1 MREEHG
7 MKWKRTIPLILAGTL
22 LFSCAGCVSQHP
34 ADKEED
40 ENVFASDYRIAATSV
55 ATCEI
60 LEALGVES
68 GHVVGIPHSDAYTV
82 PQAYENAKSLGSPM
96 APDMEI
102 LKSLEV
108 DYVLTPN
115 SLEGELKPQY
125 DNIGVKSYFLD
136 LKSVDGMYA
145 SIRELGELLDKNE
158 QAERLCAEYEQFKAE
173 LSKRNYSENPPKV
186 LILMG
191 LPGSYVVA
199 TESSYVGSLVKLAG
213 AENIYGDGDG
223 SDFLYVNVEDM
234 LSRNPDIIFRTSHA
248 MPEQVKVMFAE
259 EFENNDIW
267 KHFDAVKNGK
277 VYDLD
282 HTNCGM
288 SATFRYK
295 DAIGDISSFLYG
307 EQS

>member
-1 MREEHG
+1 MNC
-7 MKWKRTIPLILAGTL
+7 KRMLSLFLTGVL
-22 LFSCAGCVSQHP
+22 LFICSGCVNQHP
-34 ADKEED
+34 
-40 ENVFASDYRIAATSV
+40 ENESHNGEALPADYRIAATSV

-60 LEALGVES
+60 LEALGVKSE
-68 GHVVGIPHSDAYTV
+68 HVVGIPRSDAYTI
-82 PQAYENAKSLGSPM
+82 PEPYENATSLGSPM

-102 LKSLEV
+102 LKSLSV

-125 DNIGVKSYFLD
+125 KNIGVKSYFLN
-136 LKSVDGMYA
+136 LKSVDGMYD
-145 SIRELGELLDKNE
+145 SIREIGELLGKTE
-158 QAERLCAEYEQFKAE
+158 QAEKLCAEYEQFKADFAE
-173 LSKRNYSENPPKV
+173 QNHRDDPPKV

-223 SDFLYVNVEDM
+223 TDFLNVNVEDM
-234 LSRNPDIIFRTSHA
+234 LSRKPDIILRTSHA
-248 MPEQVKVMFAE
+248 MPEQVAIMFEE
-259 EFENNDIW
+259 EFKNNNIW

-282 HTNCGM
+282 NEKCGM

-295 DAIGDISSFLYG
+295 DALEDLKSILYG
-307 EQS
+307 E

>member
-1 MREEHG
+1 
-7 MKWKRTIPLILAGTL
+7 MKRKRTLSLILAGTL
-22 LFSCAGCVSQHP
+22 LFSCAGCVRQHP
-34 ADKEED
+34 EDQEED
-40 ENVFASDYRIAATSV
+40 KKVLASDYRIAATSV

-60 LEALGVES
+60 LDALGVES
-68 GHVVGIPHSDAYTV
+68 EHVVGIPHSDTYTV
-82 PQAYENAKSLGSPM
+82 PAIYENAKSLGSPM

-158 QAERLCAEYEQFKAE
+158 QAERLCEEYERFKAE
-173 LSKRNYSENPPKV
+173 LSERNGSEDPPKV

-295 DAIGDISSFLYG
+295 EAISDITSFLYG
-307 EQS
+307 EQP

>member
-1 MREEHG
+1 MNC
-7 MKWKRTIPLILAGTL
+7 KRMLSLFLTGVL
-22 LFSCAGCVSQHP
+22 LFICSGCVNQHP
-34 ADKEED
+34 
-40 ENVFASDYRIAATSV
+40 ENESHNGEALPADYRIAATSV

-68 GHVVGIPHSDAYTV
+68 EHVVGIPHSDAYTI
-82 PQAYENAKSLGSPM
+82 PEPYENATSLGSPM

-102 LKSLEV
+102 LKSLSV

-125 DNIGVKSYFLD
+125 KNIGVKSYFLN
-136 LKSVDGMYA
+136 LKSVDGMYD
-145 SIRELGELLDKNE
+145 SIREIGELLGKTE
-158 QAERLCAEYEQFKAE
+158 QAEKLCAEYEQFKADFAE
-173 LSKRNYSENPPKV
+173 QNHRDDPPKV

-223 SDFLYVNVEDM
+223 TDFLNVKVEDM
-234 LSRNPDIIFRTSHA
+234 LSRKPDVILQTSHA
-248 MPEQVKVMFAE
+248 MPEQVAIMFEE
-259 EFENNDIW
+259 EFKNNNIW

-282 HTNCGM
+282 NEKCGI

-295 DAIGDISSFLYG
+295 DALEDLKSILYG
-307 EQS
+307 E

>member
-1 MREEHG
+1 MNC
-7 MKWKRTIPLILAGTL
+7 KRMLSLFLTGVL
-22 LFSCAGCVSQHP
+22 LFICSGCVNQHP
-34 ADKEED
+34 
-40 ENVFASDYRIAATSV
+40 ENESHNGEALPADYRIAATSV

-68 GHVVGIPHSDAYTV
+68 EHVVGIPHSDTYTI
-82 PQAYENAKSLGSPM
+82 PEPYENATSLGSPM

-102 LKSLEV
+102 LKSLSV

-125 DNIGVKSYFLD
+125 KNIGVKSYFLN
-136 LKSVDGMYA
+136 LKSVDGMYD
-145 SIRELGELLDKNE
+145 SIREIGELLGKTE
-158 QAERLCAEYEQFKAE
+158 QAEKLCAEYEQFKADFAE
-173 LSKRNYSENPPKV
+173 QNHRDDPPKV

-223 SDFLYVNVEDM
+223 TDFLNVNVEDM
-234 LSRNPDIIFRTSHA
+234 LSRKPDIILRTSHA
-248 MPEQVKVMFAE
+248 MPEQVAIMFEE
-259 EFENNDIW
+259 EFKNNNIW

-282 HTNCGM
+282 NEKCGM

-295 DAIGDISSFLYG
+295 DALEDLKSILYG
-307 EQS
+307 E

>member
-1 MREEHG
+1 MNC
-7 MKWKRTIPLILAGTL
+7 KRIISLILMSAL
-22 LFSCAGCVSQHP
+22 ILVCAGCVNQHP
-34 ADKEED
+34 EHEPQNSEGLAD
-40 ENVFASDYRIAATSV
+40 DYRIAATSV

-68 GHVVGIPHSDAYTV
+68 EHVAGIPYSDAYTIPEV
-82 PQAYENAKSLGSPM
+82 YRNATSLGSPM

-102 LKSLEV
+102 LKSLKV

-125 DNIGVKSYFLD
+125 ENIGVKSYFLN
-136 LKSVDGMYA
+136 LKSVDGMYE
-145 SIRELGELLDKNE
+145 SILEIGKLLGKTE
-158 QAERLCAEYEQFKAE
+158 QAEKLCEEYEQFKTDFAE
-173 LSKRNYSENPPKV
+173 KNYREDAPKV

-199 TESSYVGSLVKLAG
+199 TESSYVGSLLKLAG

-223 SDFLYVNVEDM
+223 ADFLNVNVEDM
-234 LSRNPDIIFRTSHA
+234 LSRNPDIILRTSHA
-248 MPEQVKVMFAE
+248 MPEQVAIMFEE
-259 EFENNDIW
+259 EFKNNDVW

-282 HTNCGM
+282 YEKFGM

-295 DAIGDISSFLYG
+295 DALEELKSILL
-307 EQS
+307 